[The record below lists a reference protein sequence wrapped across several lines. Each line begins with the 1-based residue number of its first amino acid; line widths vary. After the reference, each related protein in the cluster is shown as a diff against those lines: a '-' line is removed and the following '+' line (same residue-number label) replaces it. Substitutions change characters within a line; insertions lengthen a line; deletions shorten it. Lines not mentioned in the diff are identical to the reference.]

1 MTTRLLS
8 MTFVFALLVLLS
20 RSASGADLCGTRNF
34 AKSVDVAA
42 AVFSGE
48 IVKVERVQTSTPA
61 SVDYVD
67 YLDYFVT
74 FKVDTWWKGT
84 PSREMRVLWRSSTMN
99 CPFLPVGEVGENYL
113 VYADASSNPKE
124 QIPEVTI
131 FNRTSRLPADLDAG
145 SLEIMNGTR
154 QPRIN
159 PNPPLNRAD
168 ASEDVRLLMKS
179 GSASV

>member
-1 MTTRLLS
+1 MRPRLLS
-8 MTFVFALLVLLS
+8 MTFVFALLVLFS
-20 RSASGADLCGTRNF
+20 RSASGVDLCCTRDF

-42 AVFSGE
+42 AVFSGQ
-48 IVKVERVQTSTPA
+48 IVKVEKVQTSTPA
-61 SVDYVD
+61 SVD

-131 FNRTSRLPADLDAG
+131 FNRTSRLPADMDAG

-159 PNPPLNRAD
+159 PNPPLDRAD
-168 ASEDVRLLMKS
+168 ASDDVRLLMKS